1 VDYAEASLRFTRG
14 DRLKKRDAIRNV
26 FNRGKRV
33 SCSGAKLFFLPNGW
47 SGNRIAFTFSRKFGI
62 AVERNRSKRCSREAY
77 RHTHL
82 LLASGY
88 DLVLLVYPG
97 NDTFMIRMEQ
107 LKTLFNKA
115 GLFVEAVP
123 Q

>member
-1 VDYAEASLRFTRG
+1 MRFKRG
-14 DRLKKRDAIRNV
+14 DRLKKRNAIRNV
-26 FNRGKRV
+26 FNSGKRV
-33 SCSGAKLFFLPNGW
+33 NCSGAKLFFLPNGCPE
-47 SGNRIAFTFSRKFGI
+47 NRIAFTFSRKFGI

-77 RHTHL
+77 RHTHPS
-82 LLASGY
+82 LAHGY

-97 NDTFMIRMEQ
+97 NDTFKIRIEQ

-115 GLFVEAVP
+115 GLFAEAVP